1 MTFQPLY
8 SLAGLFVGLLVG
20 VTGVGGGSL
29 MTPILILF
37 FGFHPSVAVGTDLLY
52 ASVTKSVGSLVHGWR
67 GSVDW
72 RILLELAAGSTPAA
86 LGGLYI
92 LSQLGE
98 PSAAAST
105 LIKTILGCALLLTA
119 AVVIFRARLAAWSH
133 RRPPMDGR
141 LTTVLTVVLGF
152 VIGAAVSLSS
162 VGAGAIGATV
172 LLILYPRLPL
182 RRIVGTDIAHA
193 VPLTL
198 ISGIGHWY
206 LGTVDMSLL
215 VSLLAGSV
223 PGIII
228 GSLLSSRVSETYLRP
243 ALAITLALVGIT
255 LLA

>member
-1 MTFQPLY
+1 MIFQPLY

-29 MTPILILF
+29 MTPLLILM

-52 ASVTKSVGSLVHGWR
+52 ASVTKSVGSVVHGWR

-72 RILLELAAGSTPAA
+72 RILGELALGSLPAA
-86 LGGLYI
+86 LGCLYI
-92 LSQLGE
+92 LSRLGE
-98 PSAAAST
+98 PSAEASV
-105 LIKTILGCALLLTA
+105 LIKSVLGCALIATS
-119 AVVIFRARLAAWSH
+119 AVVIFRGRIAAWSH
-133 RRPPMDGR
+133 RRPPMSNGVTTT
-141 LTTVLTVVLGF
+141 LTIILGF
-152 VIGAAVSLSS
+152 IIGAAVSLSS
-162 VGAGAIGATV
+162 VGAGAIGATI
-172 LLILYPRLPL
+172 LLILYPRLNL

-206 LGTVDMSLL
+206 LGTVNVSLL
-215 VSLLAGSV
+215 LSLLAGSI

-228 GSLLSSRVSETYLRP
+228 GSLLASRISETILRP

-255 LLA
+255 LLK